1 MRVWMIGHV
10 RGLRTSWSQPCTTG
24 VETLVDVRHFL
35 GSRRNPKVT
44 QASLAAE
51 LQSAARTCANEAG
64 DLLILMPGRA

>member
-1 MRVWMIGHV
+1 MRVWMIGHA
-10 RGLRTSWSQPCTTG
+10 RGLRRSWSQPCTTG
-24 VETLVDVRHFL
+24 VETLVDVRFL

-44 QASLAAE
+44 QASFAAE